1 MIEEFLDKSVKE
13 INYNFR
19 NSNNL
24 YLVDEAIDVFDL
36 KITLFLIE
44 TTG

>member
-36 KITLFLIE
+36 KIILFLIE